1 MNEFMSRY
9 RILLLF
15 VFLTGL
21 DSIQLTPLWG
31 QQSGEDITE
40 SDPKKAAEMEARL
53 VSGTRQLIFEG
64 RRAGEGYFSAD
75 GEQMVFQSE
84 REPGNPFYQIYK
96 MDLTTGDIERV
107 SPGHGKTTCA
117 WIHPDGEQ
125 VLFSST
131 HDDPQAK
138 QKQADEIAM
147 RESGKERRYAWDYDE
162 TFELYSRGTM
172 GTYRNLT
179 NVKGYDA
186 EGSYSPNGELIAFA
200 SNRNAYSEKLTDK
213 EAELFKVDKASMID
227 IFIMNADGSDV
238 RQLTDTL
245 GYDGGPF
252 FSPKGDKI
260 CWRRFSENG
269 ATAEIWTMDID
280 GSNKKQLTRMN
291 AMSWAPY
298 FHPSG
303 KYLIFTTNKHG
314 FGNFELYLVSADG
327 MGKPVRVT
335 FTAGFDGLPVFT
347 PDGNRIAWTSNR
359 TANGNSQIFIA
370 DWNHDA
376 ALKMLGSSSDDK
388 VVDPVLVKAKEDG
401 ANIVDLTDPKIQPA
415 DIRQHVAY
423 LCRQELAGR
432 LTGSMGEKQAT
443 AYVAGF
449 FEKLGLKPAGDN
461 GTWFQEFEFVSGVTL
476 GSANVLMET
485 SDGKRNALELDKDWR
500 PVSFS
505 KSGSVGGGPIVF
517 AGYGIRAPAEGDIE
531 EYDSFVHM
539 DVKDKWVIVFR
550 FMPENISDKMRQ
562 HLATHSSLRYKAMA
576 IRDLGAKGMIVVN
589 GPNANART
597 ELIPLRLDG
606 SLAGTSIPVISIS
619 NDVAVRWMNSANK
632 NLADIQ
638 TSLDNGDMMMGIAID
653 KINLGAHITIEQ
665 EKRTGRNIVGRLQVG
680 DKPSAEA
687 VLVGA
692 HIDHLG
698 RGPNS
703 SSLATDVSDED
714 IHFGADDNASGVSG
728 MLEIAQYLSSPAAK
742 LNGAK
747 RDVIFAA
754 WSGEEM
760 GLYGSTH
767 FVKELEK
774 KLSAHAHGNPHA
786 NPHGNPHANPH
797 GTKPDA
803 VDTHGEAGHGESSA
817 HGKANA
823 HGDAAQSNI
832 AKGNSAHGE
841 SAHSKEGH
849 GSDEQLAG
857 GNTGEAHASE
867 GHAAATDDKEEGEE
881 EKAVHTG
888 PTIYPTI
895 AACINMDMIGRLEEK
910 LVLQGIG
917 SSSIWR
923 GEVERR
929 NAPVGLSIT
938 LSDDTDLPTDASIFY
953 QYGVPILSAFTGS
966 HADYHTPRD
975 TPEKLNY
982 VSAAKIARLMGLVTR
997 SLVLR
1002 DEKPDYIVR
1011 SVEKQERRANLRAW
1025 LGTVP
1030 DYVEGDVKG
1039 VKLSGVSAGGP
1050 ADKAGVKAGDVITML
1065 AGRKI
1070 ENIYD
1075 YTYAIEALKIDKEVD
1090 IEVNRNGKTVK
1101 MKVTP
1106 GSRE

>member
-1 MNEFMSRY
+1 MNVFATRTY
-9 RILLLF
+9 YILFF
-15 VFLTGL
+15 VALTGL
-21 DSIQLTPLWG
+21 DSIQLTPAWG
-31 QQSGEDITE
+31 QEPDQDITE
-40 SDPKKAAEMEARL
+40 SDPAKAAEMEKRL
-53 VSGTRQLIFEG
+53 ITGTRQLTFEG

-96 MDLTTGDIERV
+96 MDMTTGDIERI
-107 SPGHGKTTCA
+107 SPGHGKTTCS
-117 WIHPDGEQ
+117 WIHPNGTD

-131 HDDPQAK
+131 HDDSQAK
-138 QKQADEIAM
+138 QKQADEIAL

-162 TFELYSRGTM
+162 HFELYSRGPD
-172 GTYRNLT
+172 GAYQRLT
-179 NVKGYDA
+179 DVTGYDA
-186 EGSYSPNGELIAFA
+186 EGSWSPDGSLIAFA
-200 SNRNAYSEKLTDK
+200 SNRNAYSKELSQK
-213 EAELFKVDKASMID
+213 EAELFEIDKASMID
-227 IFIMNADGSDV
+227 IFIMDANGKNV

-252 FSPKGDKI
+252 FSPDGKKI
-260 CWRRFSENG
+260 CWRRFAENG
-269 ATAEIWTMDID
+269 ATAEIWTMNID
-280 GSNKKQLTRMN
+280 GSDKKQLTRMN

-298 FHPSG
+298 FHRSG

-314 FGNFELYLVSADG
+314 FGNFELYLVAADG
-327 MGKPVRVT
+327 MSSPVRVT
-335 FTAGFDGLPVFT
+335 FTKGFDGLPVFT
-347 PDGNRIAWTSNR
+347 PDGTKIAWTSNR
-359 TANGNSQIFIA
+359 TASGNSQIFIA
-370 DWNHDA
+370 DWNHEA
-376 ALKMLGSSSDDK
+376 ALELLGTNETQLIATAKEDE
-388 VVDPVLVKAKEDG
+388 DPVLIKAKEDG
-401 ANIVDLTDPKIQPA
+401 ANIVELTDPDIKPA
-415 DIRQHVAY
+415 DIRQHVSY
-423 LCRQELAGR
+423 LCRPTLAGR

-443 AYVAGF
+443 AYVAGVF
-449 FEKLGLKPAGDN
+449 DKLGLKPAGDN
-461 GTWFQEFEFVSGVTL
+461 GSWFQEFEFVSGVTL
-476 GSANVLMET
+476 GKANVLME
-485 SDGKRNALELDKDWR
+485 SDADGKRKALELDKDWR

-505 KSGSVGGGPIVF
+505 KSGSVGAGPIVF
-517 AGYGIRAPAEGDIE
+517 AGYGIRAPADGENE

-539 DVKDKWVIVFR
+539 DVKDKWVMVFR
-550 FMPENISDKMRQ
+550 FMPENISDKLRQ

-619 NDVAVRWMNSANK
+619 NEVAVRWMDSANK
-632 NLADIQ
+632 SLKDIQ
-638 TSLDNGDMMMGIAID
+638 TKLDKGELSMGIAID
-653 KINLGAHITIEQ
+653 KVQLSTHITIEQ
-665 EKRTGRNIVGRLQVG
+665 QKRTGRNIIGRLQVG
-680 DKPSAEA
+680 TKPSAEA

-703 SSLATDVSDED
+703 SSLATNVSDDD

-728 MLEIAQYLSSPAAK
+728 MLEIAQYLSSPSAK
-742 LNGAK
+742 LKGAK

-767 FVKELEK
+767 FVKELAQH
-774 KLSAHAHGNPHA
+774 LNAHSAHGAVNPHA
-786 NPHGNPHANPH
+786 NPHAAANQSGSGQAKQAVDHTAEDSAADKHGADKHGADAHAANPHAVA
-797 GTKPDA
+797 TTDQEKP
-803 VDTHGEAGHGESSA
+803 
-817 HGKANA
+817 
-823 HGDAAQSNI
+823 
-832 AKGNSAHGE
+832 
-841 SAHSKEGH
+841 
-849 GSDEQLAG
+849 
-857 GNTGEAHASE
+857 
-867 GHAAATDDKEEGEE
+867 
-881 EKAVHTG
+881 VHTG
-888 PTIYPTI
+888 PTIYPYI

-938 LSDDTDLPTDASIFY
+938 LSDDTDLPTDASVFY

-975 TPEKLNY
+975 TPDKLNY

-997 SLVLR
+997 SLVIR
-1002 DEKPDYIVR
+1002 DETPDYVVR
-1011 SVEKQERRANLRAW
+1011 AVEKKERRANLRAY
-1025 LGTVP
+1025 LGSVP

-1039 VKLSGVSAGGP
+1039 VKLSAVTKGGP

-1075 YTYAIEALKIDKEVD
+1075 YTYAIEALKIGKEVD
-1090 IEVNRNGKTVK
+1090 MEVNRAGKTVK
-1101 MKVTP
+1101 LKITP